1 MWELEKAGGKF
12 DNFNSKQ
19 QKAIHELIDGLTE
32 IPTKPNKD
40 QYRVDNQSQYTK
52 IVGRTYYNGE
62 YALYA
67 IQKGKTM
74 YASIACPA
82 IGPDISI
89 DNIKEGF
96 KLSLKD
102 VFLRMDGKGI
112 STACGAGAGKVNCQ
126 RSMAP
131 TGAFKVQKQTDGT
144 FTIESSKYPGVFLRM
159 DGNGIHAFA
168 GSGSGR
174 VNCQFGASAWERFKL
189 HEQSDGSYTIESAAF
204 PNVFLRMDG
213 NNPSRKEEDFGTVNC
228 QYGAGAYEKFYLQNM
243 PEIKNVKDM
252 FNKITK

>member
-1 MWELEKAGGKF
+1 MDKSKV
-12 DNFNSKQ
+12 NFSKPM
-19 QKAIHELIDGLTE
+19 LI
-32 IPTKPNKD
+32 
-40 QYRVDNQSQYTK
+40 QS
-52 IVGRTYYNGE
+52 V
-62 YALYA
+62 AF
-67 IQKGKTM
+67 
-74 YASIACPA
+74 
-82 IGPDISI
+82 
-89 DNIKEGF
+89 KE
-96 KLSLKD
+96 

-159 DGNGIHAFA
+159 DGN
-168 GSGSGR
+168 
-174 VNCQFGASAWERFKL
+174 
-189 HEQSDGSYTIESAAF
+189 
-204 PNVFLRMDG
+204 
-213 NNPSRKEEDFGTVNC
+213 NPSRKEEDFGTVNC

>member
-1 MWELEKAGGKF
+1 MDKSKV
-12 DNFNSKQ
+12 NFSKPM
-19 QKAIHELIDGLTE
+19 LI
-32 IPTKPNKD
+32 
-40 QYRVDNQSQYTK
+40 QS
-52 IVGRTYYNGE
+52 V
-62 YALYA
+62 A
-67 IQKGKTM
+67 
-74 YASIACPA
+74 
-82 IGPDISI
+82 
-89 DNIKEGF
+89 F
-96 KLSLKD
+96 KD

-204 PNVFLRMDG
+204 PNVFSAWTEIIHPVKKKISERL
-213 NNPSRKEEDFGTVNC
+213 T
-228 QYGAGAYEKFYLQNM
+228 ANM
-243 PEIKNVKDM
+243 EQEPTKSFIC
-252 FNKITK
+252 KICLK

>member
-62 YALYA
+62 YA
-67 IQKGKTM
+67 
-74 YASIACPA
+74 SIACPT

-96 KLSLKD
+96 KLSLKE
-102 VFLRMDGKGI
+102 GKRAVW
-112 STACGAGAGKVNCQ
+112 TKV
-126 RSMAP
+126 
-131 TGAFKVQKQTDGT
+131 K
-144 FTIESSKYPGVFLRM
+144 
-159 DGNGIHAFA
+159 
-168 GSGSGR
+168 
-174 VNCQFGASAWERFKL
+174 
-189 HEQSDGSYTIESAAF
+189 
-204 PNVFLRMDG
+204 
-213 NNPSRKEEDFGTVNC
+213 
-228 QYGAGAYEKFYLQNM
+228 
-243 PEIKNVKDM
+243 
-252 FNKITK
+252 

>member
-1 MWELEKAGGKF
+1 MFCSILFYLQGSMTLVYCLLMCVASFLIFSELEKAGGKF

-96 KLSLKD
+96 KLSLKE
-102 VFLRMDGKGI
+102 GKRAVW
-112 STACGAGAGKVNCQ
+112 TKV
-126 RSMAP
+126 
-131 TGAFKVQKQTDGT
+131 K
-144 FTIESSKYPGVFLRM
+144 
-159 DGNGIHAFA
+159 
-168 GSGSGR
+168 
-174 VNCQFGASAWERFKL
+174 
-189 HEQSDGSYTIESAAF
+189 
-204 PNVFLRMDG
+204 
-213 NNPSRKEEDFGTVNC
+213 
-228 QYGAGAYEKFYLQNM
+228 
-243 PEIKNVKDM
+243 
-252 FNKITK
+252 

>member
-1 MWELEKAGGKF
+1 MMQKKSQKISLERQRAQEDLVGATLEYIQGMNIVKSFNLGGNSNQKMKQAIEESRVRNTKLETVFIPYGAAQQFVLRLISVSIMFCSILFYLQGSMTLVYCLLMCVASFLIFSELEKAGGKF

-96 KLSLKD
+96 KLSLKE
-102 VFLRMDGKGI
+102 GKRAVW
-112 STACGAGAGKVNCQ
+112 TKV
-126 RSMAP
+126 
-131 TGAFKVQKQTDGT
+131 K
-144 FTIESSKYPGVFLRM
+144 
-159 DGNGIHAFA
+159 
-168 GSGSGR
+168 
-174 VNCQFGASAWERFKL
+174 
-189 HEQSDGSYTIESAAF
+189 
-204 PNVFLRMDG
+204 
-213 NNPSRKEEDFGTVNC
+213 
-228 QYGAGAYEKFYLQNM
+228 
-243 PEIKNVKDM
+243 
-252 FNKITK
+252 

>member
-62 YALYA
+62 YALDA
-67 IQKGKTM
+67 IQRGKTM

-96 KLSLKD
+96 KLSLKE
-102 VFLRMDGKGI
+102 GKRAVW
-112 STACGAGAGKVNCQ
+112 TKV
-126 RSMAP
+126 
-131 TGAFKVQKQTDGT
+131 K
-144 FTIESSKYPGVFLRM
+144 
-159 DGNGIHAFA
+159 
-168 GSGSGR
+168 
-174 VNCQFGASAWERFKL
+174 
-189 HEQSDGSYTIESAAF
+189 
-204 PNVFLRMDG
+204 
-213 NNPSRKEEDFGTVNC
+213 
-228 QYGAGAYEKFYLQNM
+228 
-243 PEIKNVKDM
+243 
-252 FNKITK
+252 

>member
-67 IQKGKTM
+67 IQRKNNVCINCM
-74 YASIACPA
+74 SSYWS
-82 IGPDISI
+82 DISI

-96 KLSLKD
+96 KLSLKE
-102 VFLRMDGKGI
+102 GKEPYG
-112 STACGAGAGKVNCQ
+112 
-126 RSMAP
+126 
-131 TGAFKVQKQTDGT
+131 QK
-144 FTIESSKYPGVFLRM
+144 
-159 DGNGIHAFA
+159 
-168 GSGSGR
+168 
-174 VNCQFGASAWERFKL
+174 
-189 HEQSDGSYTIESAAF
+189 
-204 PNVFLRMDG
+204 
-213 NNPSRKEEDFGTVNC
+213 
-228 QYGAGAYEKFYLQNM
+228 
-243 PEIKNVKDM
+243 
-252 FNKITK
+252 

>member
-1 MWELEKAGGKF
+1 MGQQSLKLLFTGNSLNDSKKGINTMAKKDTYDAGSISVLEGLEAVRKRPGMYIGSVSRKGLNHLIYEIVDNSVDEHLAGACSQIRVTLEADGSCTVRDNGRGIPVEMHKKGVSAERVVLSTLHAGGKF

-96 KLSLKD
+96 KLSLKE
-102 VFLRMDGKGI
+102 GKRAVW
-112 STACGAGAGKVNCQ
+112 TKV
-126 RSMAP
+126 
-131 TGAFKVQKQTDGT
+131 K
-144 FTIESSKYPGVFLRM
+144 
-159 DGNGIHAFA
+159 
-168 GSGSGR
+168 
-174 VNCQFGASAWERFKL
+174 
-189 HEQSDGSYTIESAAF
+189 
-204 PNVFLRMDG
+204 
-213 NNPSRKEEDFGTVNC
+213 
-228 QYGAGAYEKFYLQNM
+228 
-243 PEIKNVKDM
+243 
-252 FNKITK
+252 

>member
-19 QKAIHELIDGLTE
+19 QKAIYALIDGLTE

-96 KLSLKD
+96 KLSLKE
-102 VFLRMDGKGI
+102 GKRAVW
-112 STACGAGAGKVNCQ
+112 TKV
-126 RSMAP
+126 
-131 TGAFKVQKQTDGT
+131 K
-144 FTIESSKYPGVFLRM
+144 
-159 DGNGIHAFA
+159 
-168 GSGSGR
+168 
-174 VNCQFGASAWERFKL
+174 
-189 HEQSDGSYTIESAAF
+189 
-204 PNVFLRMDG
+204 
-213 NNPSRKEEDFGTVNC
+213 
-228 QYGAGAYEKFYLQNM
+228 
-243 PEIKNVKDM
+243 
-252 FNKITK
+252 